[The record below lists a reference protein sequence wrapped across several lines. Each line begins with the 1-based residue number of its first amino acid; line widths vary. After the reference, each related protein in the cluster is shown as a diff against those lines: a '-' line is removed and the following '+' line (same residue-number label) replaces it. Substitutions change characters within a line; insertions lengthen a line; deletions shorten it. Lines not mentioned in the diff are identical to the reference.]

1 MDNMIRFMDEN
12 IDLYRPDKT
21 SYLASLEYAKRMPV
35 RDTSPLVFHCFWR
48 VPRPFGEKQG
58 GVLKSIVASHRKRG
72 NFEINL
78 WSNVDLSD
86 SSYIGDE
93 VRQYVRFR
101 KWDYAEE
108 RKGTILEGSGV
119 DSFDD
124 ELCYLEGDL
133 FRLLILHKYGG
144 FYIDMDVLVLR
155 DMSPLNHME
164 FLYQW
169 GTSGTSAS
177 ASRTDTSN
185 AADTSA
191 SASRTSTSAAAG
203 TSAEASDTKEPIMKM
218 NGAIMRLHA
227 KSDLSL
233 EFLELILE
241 TSPLKNSFCWGSDLY
256 SRTKRNQ
263 VLCLPGVWFDSE
275 WGFEGASNNP
285 FGKVEKVEVFDGAY
299 AWHWHNKWDATIEE
313 GSKFRVLSNV

>member
-1 MDNMIRFMDEN
+1 MIRLIDDN
-12 IDLYRPDKT
+12 IDLYRPNKK
-21 SYLASLEYAKRMPV
+21 SYLASLEYAKQMPTI
-35 RDTSPLVFHCFWR
+35 RDGEPMVFHCFWR
-48 VPRPFGEKQG
+48 VPGAFGEKQA
-58 GVLKSIVASHRKRG
+58 GVLKSIVASQCGQERERR

-86 SSYIGDE
+86 SPFIGDN
-93 VRQYVRFR
+93 VRNYVRFR

-108 RKGTILEGSGV
+108 CKGTILENSGL

-169 GTSGTSAS
+169 GTSGTSA
-177 ASRTDTSN
+177 ADTSN
-185 AADTSA
+185 RES
-191 SASRTSTSAAAG
+191 SGTSAAAG
-203 TSAEASDTKEPIMKM
+203 TNTSAEPSMKM
-218 NGAIMRLHA
+218 NGAIMRLNA
-227 KSDLSL
+227 RSDLSL
-233 EFLELILE
+233 ELLELILA
-241 TSPLKNSFCWGSDLY
+241 TPPCKNSFCWGSELY
-256 SRTKRNQ
+256 SKTKRNP

-275 WGFEGASNNP
+275 WGFEGTANNP
-285 FGKVEKVEVFDGAY
+285 FGKVEKVDVFEGAY

-313 GSKFRVLSNV
+313 GSKFQVIVDGK

>member
-1 MDNMIRFMDEN
+1 MDNMIRLIDDN
-12 IDLYRPDKT
+12 IDLYRPDKK
-21 SYLASLEYAKRMPV
+21 SYFASLEYAKQMPTQ
-35 RDTSPLVFHCFWR
+35 DTNPLVFHCFWR
-48 VPRPFGEKQG
+48 VPGAFGEKQA
-58 GVLKSIVASHRKRG
+58 GVLKSIVASHRGQEREHR

-86 SSYIGDE
+86 SSYIGDD
-93 VRQYVRFR
+93 VRPYVRFR

-108 RKGTILEGSGV
+108 RKGTILEDSGL

-144 FYIDMDVLVLR
+144 FYVDMDVLVLR

-169 GTSGTSAS
+169 GTSGTSA
-177 ASRTDTSN
+177 ADTS

-191 SASRTSTSAAAG
+191 ADTSA
-203 TSAEASDTKEPIMKM
+203 EPIMKM
-218 NGAIMRLHA
+218 NGAIMRLDA

-233 EFLELILE
+233 EFLELILS
-241 TSPLKNSFCWGSDLY
+241 TPPCKNSFCWGSELY
-256 SRTKRNQ
+256 SKTKRNR

-275 WGFEGASNNP
+275 WGFEGTSNNP
-285 FGKVEKVEVFDGAY
+285 FGKVEKVDLFEGAY

-313 GSKFRVLSNV
+313 GSKFQVLNSRHSSSS